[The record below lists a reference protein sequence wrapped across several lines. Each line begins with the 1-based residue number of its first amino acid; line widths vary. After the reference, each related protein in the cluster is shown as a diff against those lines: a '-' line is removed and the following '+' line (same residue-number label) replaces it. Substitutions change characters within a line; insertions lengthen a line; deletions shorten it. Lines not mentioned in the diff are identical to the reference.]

1 MEIEVIGHKAKII
14 DVKTWKAYSGSSF
27 AFNIGG
33 NLIVSLMF
41 DEAVEG
47 FDGFSVSLPALRYG
61 KEEFLAKVTAEAEA
75 GLSEL
80 LELEGEE
87 RERWLQRQEEG
98 KALYAI
104 VDEIKSEIGLPD

>member
-1 MEIEVIGHKAKII
+1 MEIEVMGHKAQII

-27 AFNIGG
+27 ALNIGG
-33 NLIVSLMF
+33 NFIVSLMF

-47 FDGFSVSLPALRYG
+47 FDGFSVSLPALRYS
-61 KEEFLAKVTAEAEA
+61 KERFLAKLKTAAEE

-87 RERWLQRQEEG
+87 RERWLQIQEEG
-98 KALYAI
+98 KACYALI
-104 VDEIKSEIGLPD
+104 DEIKSVIGLLP